1 MSNLTLAMR
10 ARGAE
15 GEPLPP
21 VFRQLE
27 VLGAKFRRG
36 QVSLI
41 AAAPGGGKSAVATHI
56 VVNADYT
63 GYGDKV
69 PSLYFSADTDR
80 HTLGVRIGAS
90 ILQQSLSTVEE
101 MLKTEDSGVWEEI
114 AEATE
119 HITFNFDPAPSLTD
133 IDDEVEAYAV
143 VHGEYPHLIVVDNL
157 MNVTGADGEGT
168 QQFIVQDR
176 VIEWLCQ
183 IARQTGA
190 AVIVL
195 HHVKGTYED
204 GVTPIPFSGLM
215 NNVGKRPRLV
225 ITLYRVAD
233 NLIGICVVKNS
244 SGRADTNAANVV
256 ARVGWMPERSFFADG
271 RNQ

>member
-21 VFRQLE
+21 VFKQLE
-27 VLGAKFRRG
+27 TLGAKVRRG
-36 QVSLI
+36 QVTLI
-41 AAAPGGGKSAVATHI
+41 AGAPGGGKSAVATHI
-56 VVNADYT
+56 AVNADYT
-63 GYGDKV
+63 GYGDRV
-69 PSLYFSADTDR
+69 PTLYFSADTDR
-80 HTLGVRIGAS
+80 HTLGVRIGAG
-90 ILQQSLSTVEE
+90 ILNQNLLNVEE
-101 MLKTEDSGVWEEI
+101 MLKRDDSGVWEEI

-119 HITFNFDPAPSLTD
+119 HMTFNFDPAPSLTD

-143 VHGEYPHLIVVDNL
+143 VHGEYPHLIVIDNL

-168 QQFIVQDR
+168 QQYIVQDR

-190 AVIVL
+190 AVVVL
-195 HHVKGTYED
+195 HHVKGQYED
-204 GVTPIPFSGLM
+204 GITPIPFSGLM

-225 ITLYRVAD
+225 LTLYRIQD
-233 NLIGICVVKNS
+233 NILGICVVKNS
-244 SGRADTNAANVV
+244 SGRADASAQSVV
-256 ARVGWMPERSFFADG
+256 ASVGWMPERSFFVDG
-271 RNQ
+271 R